1 LHESRSRSFECR
13 AKKDQ
18 LWPCFEQTQVSCKEI
33 PNWAFIGV
41 ERWALSRPICANQK
55 LLTMPNNR
63 LKIRKNK
70 CPVLILSGNP
80 IDEKYHDIQKYLILT
95 LPTVVVAPIVGFIFD
110 LYLPDSA
117 VRLKKKQ

>member
-1 LHESRSRSFECR
+1 MSLGAEVLSVEP
-13 AKKDQ
+13 KKI
-18 LWPCFEQTQVSCKEI
+18 SCGHVLSKLKFHVKKFPI
-33 PNWAFIGV
+33 GHFIGV

-110 LYLPDSA
+110 FISA
-117 VRLKKKQ
+117 R